1 MGRIPRG
8 GGSGLLS
15 PKMGVVHRF
24 CRISTCLV
32 VDGDELVGTVVSE
45 GSMFIVSGTWIGSKQ
60 LGLY

>member
-32 VDGDELVGTVVSE
+32 VDGDELVGTVVS
-45 GSMFIVSGTWIGSKQ
+45 G
-60 LGLY
+60 